1 MIECNKMK
9 TGQQP
14 SFLGSCQNGIQSF
27 QFLNRILQKKLNC
40 KVEAK
45 CEYSSLVASQNKHS
59 QTPQQIL
66 KINKSSE
73 LKPWHQ
79 IWQKLPIQQ
88 MTMQQIFIACS
99 FVTLFPFMRNTF
111 VGTFAIGYFCGQFPL
126 FCRRLTCSD
135 QAHGDRI
142 YNQAVSNGSL

>member
-1 MIECNKMK
+1 M
-9 TGQQP
+9 
-14 SFLGSCQNGIQSF
+14 
-27 QFLNRILQKKLNC
+27 
-40 KVEAK
+40 
-45 CEYSSLVASQNKHS
+45 VAFQNKHS
-59 QTPQQIL
+59 YTPQQIL

-73 LKPWHQ
+73 LEPWHQ

-142 YNQAVSNGSL
+142 YNQAVSNGSLWGTSRECDRLFLKNLSFVAEIRLKGCSYFTRFHTFAGISRFLMSL